1 MKKCPY
7 CAEEVQDDAKVC
19 ASCHADL
26 TLAPLPSQPIQP
38 ETSGQ
43 AIASLVLGVLSLPL
57 PPLGILAV
65 VFGHWS
71 RAQIRRS
78 AGRFKGAGMA
88 LAGLILGY
96 CGVAIM
102 LMLIASI
109 PNLLRARMAAN
120 ERMAKASVRTIL
132 AAAEQYNLDYGYPA
146 TLAALGPPA
155 AGGTRD
161 GHAAGLIDE
170 VLASGTKSGYFFT
183 YTPGEKD
190 RDGRLVGYTIHA
202 DPVKP
207 GNTGRYHYF
216 TDESG
221 VIRQE
226 TGGRATKESPPIDW
240 R

>member
-120 ERMAKASVRTIL
+120 ERMAKGDVRTIL
-132 AAAEQYNLDYGYPA
+132 AAAEAYNDEYNSCPA
-146 TLAALGPPA
+146 TLGALGPPA
-155 AGGTRD
+155 AGGTYD

-170 VLASGTKSGYFFT
+170 VLASGTKSSYVFT

-190 RDGRLVGYTIHA
+190 RDGRVFGYTINA
-202 DPVKP
+202 DPIKT
-207 GNTGRYHYF
+207 GITGRYHYF

-226 TGGRATKESPPIDW
+226 TGGRATKESPPIY
-240 R
+240 